1 MLTFL
6 FWVPNMWENDQKYFL
21 HIYKFMNYNEV
32 WFLRATFHEKAMKKF
47 TGCSI

>member
-6 FWVPNMWENDQKYFL
+6 FWVPKITKNDQNYFL
-21 HIYKFMNYNEV
+21 HLYKFMDYNEV
-32 WFLRATFHEKAMKKF
+32 WFLRATFCEIAKKKF